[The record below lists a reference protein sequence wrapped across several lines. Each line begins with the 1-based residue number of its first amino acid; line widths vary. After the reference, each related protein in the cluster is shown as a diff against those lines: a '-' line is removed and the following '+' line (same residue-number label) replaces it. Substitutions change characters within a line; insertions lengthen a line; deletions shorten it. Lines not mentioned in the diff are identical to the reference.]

1 MNEKETKNTPI
12 GEETTIIPA
21 MGVGNPTP
29 AKLKGTEDAPELD
42 ETPTT
47 IDATTGEETDGEDAD
62 EYAGTFDP
70 ETHAR
75 DHKGSFR
82 RIPLPDKPGDADE
95 ATDVTDEDATETM
108 SASGVTE
115 TDETTTPPSIPPVD
129 TDDDEDS
136 SHGSNR
142 KRNIIIAA
150 SIAAIL
156 LLAAGAGGYAYAC
169 NNVNAGMQAAAA
181 QATNVDKQLSDKLK
195 EAQTLLD
202 GTTKE
207 QVADEATLTKLAD
220 AVKTADSQQ
229 GVDESTAS
237 RWFVWQTMG
246 AQSAYDS
253 DAEDAQAVIESLD
266 KTMDAVNDSIN
277 DKLIADAKAK
287 LDQLVADAQKLYDST
302 DGKVQDNATR
312 DALKT
317 ALDNAT
323 KNDVTSVDALDKLT
337 AALNDAQTKVNDSVK
352 AKEQADAEAQ
362 AQAEAAANA
371 AASANTGYTGG
382 YSGGYSGY
390 TGGGYSNSSSGGYTG
405 GGYTGGGNYAGNTSG
420 GGSYHGGDTDSVGG
434 VWSEMN
440 SNCAIYGSDGS
451 VTEIPCS

>member
-42 ETPTT
+42 IDDTETVA
-47 IDATTGEETDGEDAD
+47 DTTGEE
-62 EYAGTFDP
+62 
-70 ETHAR
+70 
-75 DHKGSFR
+75 
-82 RIPLPDKPGDADE
+82 PGD
-95 ATDVTDEDATETM
+95 TDEDATETM
-108 SASGVTE
+108 SASGVTD
-115 TDETTTPPSIPPVD
+115 TDETTTPPSRTTVD
-129 TDDDEDS
+129 TDDEENS

-150 SIAAIL
+150 SVAAVL

-169 NNVNAGMQAAAA
+169 NNVNAGMQSAHA

-220 AVKTADSQQ
+220 AIKTADSQQ
-229 GVDESTAS
+229 GVDESTAN
-237 RWFVWQTMG
+237 RWLVWQTMS
-246 AQSAYDS
+246 AQNAYDS
-253 DAEDAQAVIESLD
+253 DTEDAQAVIESLD

-277 DKLIADAKAK
+277 DKQLTDAKTK
-287 LDQLVADAQKLYDST
+287 LDKLVADAQKLYDST

-317 ALDNAT
+317 ALDNA
-323 KNDVTSVDALDKLT
+323 KKGDATSVDALDKLT

-382 YSGGYSGY
+382 GN
-390 TGGGYSNSSSGGYTG
+390 TGGSVPVPDFVDSM
-405 GGYTGGGNYAGNTSG
+405 GNHAQRLTDN
-420 GGSYHGGDTDSVGG
+420 GDGTIG
-434 VWSEMN
+434 WSTQ
-440 SNCAIYGSDGS
+440 IF
-451 VTEIPCS
+451 

>member
-21 MGVGNPTP
+21 MGVGNPAP

-42 ETPTT
+42 IDDTETVA
-47 IDATTGEETDGEDAD
+47 DTTGEE
-62 EYAGTFDP
+62 
-70 ETHAR
+70 
-75 DHKGSFR
+75 
-82 RIPLPDKPGDADE
+82 PGN
-95 ATDVTDEDATETM
+95 TDEDATETM
-108 SASGVTE
+108 SASGVTDA
-115 TDETTTPPSIPPVD
+115 DETTTPPSRTTVD
-129 TDDDEDS
+129 TDDEENS

-150 SIAAIL
+150 SVAAVL

-169 NNVNAGMQAAAA
+169 NNVNAGMQSAYA
-181 QATNVDKQLSDKLK
+181 QDTNVDKQLSDKLK

-220 AVKTADSQQ
+220 AIKTAGSQQ
-229 GVDESTAS
+229 GVDESTAN
-237 RWFVWQTMG
+237 RWLVWQTMG

-253 DAEDAQAVIESLD
+253 DTEDAQAVIESLD

-277 DKLIADAKAK
+277 DKQLTDAKDK
-287 LDQLVADAQKLYDST
+287 LDKLVADAQKLYDST

-317 ALDNAT
+317 ALDNA
-323 KNDVTSVDALDKLT
+323 KKGDATSVDALDKLT

-362 AQAEAAANA
+362 AQAEAAAA
-371 AASANTGYTGG
+371 AANATTSTGSG

-390 TGGGYSNSSSGGYTG
+390 TGGGYSGGGYSG
-405 GGYTGGGNYAGNTSG
+405 GGYTGGSYTGGGNTG
-420 GGSYHGGDTDSVGG
+420 GGVPVPDFVDSMGNHAQRLTDNGDGTIG
-434 VWSEMN
+434 WSTQ
-440 SNCAIYGSDGS
+440 IF
-451 VTEIPCS
+451 

>member
-42 ETPTT
+42 IDDTETVA
-47 IDATTGEETDGEDAD
+47 DTTGEE
-62 EYAGTFDP
+62 
-70 ETHAR
+70 
-75 DHKGSFR
+75 
-82 RIPLPDKPGDADE
+82 PGN
-95 ATDVTDEDATETM
+95 TDEDATETM
-108 SASGVTE
+108 SASGVTD
-115 TDETTTPPSIPPVD
+115 TDETTTPPSGTTVD
-129 TDDDEDS
+129 TDDEENS
-136 SHGSNR
+136 RHGSNR
-142 KRNIIIAA
+142 KRNLIIAA
-150 SIAAIL
+150 SVAAVL

-169 NNVNAGMQAAAA
+169 NNVNAGMQAAHA

-207 QVADEATLTKLAD
+207 QVADEATLAKLAD
-220 AVKTADSQQ
+220 AVKTAGSQQ
-229 GVDESTAS
+229 GVDESTAN
-237 RWFVWQTMG
+237 RWLVWQTMG

-253 DAEDAQAVIESLD
+253 DTEDAQAVIESLD

-277 DKLIADAKAK
+277 DKQLTDAKAK

-317 ALDNAT
+317 ALDNA
-323 KNDVTSVDALDKLT
+323 KKGDATSVDALDKLT

-371 AASANTGYTGG
+371 AASANTGYTDGG
-382 YSGGYSGY
+382 YSGGY
-390 TGGGYSNSSSGGYTG
+390 TGGGYNGGYSGGYTG
-405 GGYTGGGNYAGNTSG
+405 GGYTGGNHTGGGNTG
-420 GGSYHGGDTDSVGG
+420 GGVPVPDFVDSMGNHAQRLTDNG
-434 VWSEMN
+434 
-440 SNCAIYGSDGS
+440 DGS
-451 VTEIPCS
+451 FSWTGTTQY

>member
-1 MNEKETKNTPI
+1 MS
-12 GEETTIIPA
+12 
-21 MGVGNPTP
+21 
-29 AKLKGTEDAPELD
+29 D
-42 ETPTT
+42 ETNKLDVDAVPDLPPT
-47 IDATTGEETDGEDAD
+47 IPPADNEDENEGDMSDGE
-62 EYAGTFDP
+62 GT
-70 ETHAR
+70 
-75 DHKGSFR
+75 
-82 RIPLPDKPGDADE
+82 
-95 ATDVTDEDATETM
+95 V
-108 SASGVTE
+108 
-115 TDETTTPPSIPPVD
+115 
-129 TDDDEDS
+129 
-136 SHGSNR
+136 HGSNR

-150 SIAAIL
+150 SVAAVL

-169 NNVNAGMQAAAA
+169 NNVNAGMQAALT

-202 GTTKE
+202 DTTKE

-220 AVKTADSQQ
+220 AIKTAGSQQ
-229 GVDESTAS
+229 GVDESTAN
-237 RWFVWQTMG
+237 RWLVWQTMG
-246 AQSAYDS
+246 AQNAYDS
-253 DAEDAQAVIESLD
+253 DTEDAQAVIESLD

-317 ALDNAT
+317 ALDNAK
-323 KNDVTSVDALDKLT
+323 KNDATSVDALDKLT

-382 YSGGYSGY
+382 YTGGYSGY
-390 TGGGYSNSSSGGYTG
+390 AGGGYSGGGYSGGYSG
-405 GGYTGGGNYAGNTSG
+405 GGYTGGGAGSG
-420 GGSYHGGDTDSVGG
+420 NSGQSVTGTGGQWFGGNSVNG
-434 VWSEMN
+434 
-440 SNCAIYGSDGS
+440 IYGYDDIGGAFTELEGDGWEY
-451 VTEIPCS
+451 TESW